1 MGASFCS
8 TVTTVSMKSRWAAYK
23 SEFPFSEVCPFP
35 IVRTTVGA
43 WQGWEGRVGKEDGK
57 AKYKEEGRELREG

>member
-1 MGASFCS
+1 
-8 TVTTVSMKSRWAAYK
+8 MKSRWAAYK

-57 AKYKEEGRELREG
+57 AKCKEEGRELREG